1 MQKAVQKPPKDSIR
15 LGSIQGGLDSFGK
28 SGPIEQKIDL
38 PSKLKMVKPKDG
50 SPRTKYSDV
59 QNEIKPCERGI
70 TGKSFGFFYGKS
82 TVKRMK

>member
-1 MQKAVQKPPKDSIR
+1 M
-15 LGSIQGGLDSFGK
+15 DSFVE

-38 PSKLKMVKPKDG
+38 LRKLKMVKPKDG

-59 QNEIKPCERGI
+59 QNEMKPCEGEI
-70 TGKSFGFFYGKS
+70 TGKSSGLSYGKS

>member
-1 MQKAVQKPPKDSIR
+1 
-15 LGSIQGGLDSFGK
+15 
-28 SGPIEQKIDL
+28 
-38 PSKLKMVKPKDG
+38 MVKPKDG
-50 SPRTKYSDV
+50 SPRTKHSDV